1 MVMKLKLKLFTTIPV
16 RTGCCLWAPPFAML
30 NL

>member
-1 MVMKLKLKLFTTIPV
+1 LKLKLKLFTTIPV
-16 RTGCCLWAPPFAML
+16 GTGCCLWAPPFAML